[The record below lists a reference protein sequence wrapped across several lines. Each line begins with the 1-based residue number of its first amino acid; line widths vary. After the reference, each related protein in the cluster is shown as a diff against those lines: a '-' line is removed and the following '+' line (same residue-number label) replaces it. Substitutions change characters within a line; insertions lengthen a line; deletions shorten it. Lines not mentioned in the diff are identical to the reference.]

1 MDQQIKPG
9 TWIGEYDADGPTY
22 AVEVTDVTDT
32 HVQIRTWM
40 FNDTTMMLEPGLAA
54 TYTHAEV
61 YDFLTS
67 ETWVITAVPDQE
79 VTS

>member
-9 TWIGEYDADGPTY
+9 TWIGEYDADGPTNT
-22 AVEVTDVTDT
+22 VEVTDVTDT
-32 HVQIRTWM
+32 HVQIRVWSL
-40 FNDTTMMLEPGLAA
+40 NVEAMMLEPGLAA

-67 ETWVITAVPDQE
+67 ETWVIAAVPDQE